1 MHDAFNELQREIQYN
16 TEALA
21 KIVCTN
27 VPQLNQQQRKAY
39 DTLME
44 AVNSVSG
51 GIYFLYAPGRT
62 RKMFLISLLLAKMRL
77 LNEVAL
83 ALISS

>member
-27 VPQLNQQQRKAY
+27 VPILINQPQRIAY

-44 AVNSVSG
+44 AVNSGSC
-51 GIYFLYAPGRT
+51 GIYFLDAPRGT
-62 RKMFLISLLLAKMRL
+62 GNMFLISLLSVR
-77 LNEVAL
+77 
-83 ALISS
+83 IR